1 MNKRTNKRTNERTN
15 EQNLHEKELMQME
28 MKEMKEQQQTKSEE
42 AEIQR
47 KRRSYADDGGFC
59 FKATSISIKYI
70 KE

>member
-1 MNKRTNKRTNERTN
+1 M
-15 EQNLHEKELMQME
+15 MQME

-59 FKATSISIKYI
+59 FKATSIGIEYI
-70 KE
+70 